1 MTMTR
6 KDFLRSLVGVG
17 VGVAGVAV
25 IAGCGDDGGGGTV
38 DAPATVCTAPTAAIG
53 TNHGHVITVAI
64 GDVNAGA
71 DKTYDI
77 TGTGGHPHMVT
88 VTAAQFTQI
97 KSGMTVTVQS
107 TSGGGHTH
115 SVTVQ
120 CIS

>member
-38 DAPATVCTAPTAAIG
+38 DAPAAVCTAPTAAIG
-53 TNHGHVITVAI
+53 SNHGHVITVSLA
-64 GDVNAGA
+64 DVNAGA
-71 DKTYDI
+71 NKTYAI
-77 TGTGGHPHMVT
+77 MGTSAHAHDVT
-88 VTAAQFTQI
+88 VSAAQFTMI
-97 KSGMTVTVQS
+97 KNGQTVTVQS
-107 TSGGGHTH
+107 TDGGGHTH
-115 SVTVQ
+115 SVTLQ